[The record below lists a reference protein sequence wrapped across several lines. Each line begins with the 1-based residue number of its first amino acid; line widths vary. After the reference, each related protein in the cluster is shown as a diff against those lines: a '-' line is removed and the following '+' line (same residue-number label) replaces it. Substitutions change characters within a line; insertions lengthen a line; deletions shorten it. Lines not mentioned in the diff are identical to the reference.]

1 MSEQSSILSL
11 MFPKAQQNS
20 MKQKKQI
27 VFEVEETVVVR
38 SGEFSTP
45 NFCPF
50 CGESVVM
57 ATPWTAAT
65 IHDVS
70 EREIF
75 RLIERGAIYVT
86 EGERILM
93 CLRCVGN
100 VSVGTSRPP
109 TDIQPIHRAPDA
121 LIETSGSEDEP

>member
-1 MSEQSSILSL
+1 
-11 MFPKAQQNS
+11 

-27 VFEVEETVVVR
+27 VFEVEETVVLR
-38 SGEFSTP
+38 GGDTSTTG
-45 NFCPF
+45 FCPF

-57 ATPWTAAT
+57 ATPWVAAT
-65 IHDVS
+65 LNDAT

-75 RLIERGAIYVT
+75 RLVERGAIYVT

-93 CLRCVGN
+93 CLRCVGR

-109 TDIQPIHRAPDA
+109 TDITPINRELDDPDGSSVDE
-121 LIETSGSEDEP
+121 ET

>member
-1 MSEQSSILSL
+1 
-11 MFPKAQQNS
+11 

-27 VFEVEETVVVR
+27 VFEVEETVVLR
-38 SGEFSTP
+38 GGETSTTG
-45 NFCPF
+45 FCPF
-50 CGESVVM
+50 CGQSVVM
-57 ATPWTAAT
+57 ATPLIAAT
-65 IHDVS
+65 VHDS
-70 EREIF
+70 TERKIF

-109 TDIQPIHRAPDA
+109 TDITPINREREGLLGPPD
-121 LIETSGSEDEP
+121 SEEA

>member
-1 MSEQSSILSL
+1 
-11 MFPKAQQNS
+11 

-27 VFEVEETVVVR
+27 VIEEEETVVLR
-38 SGEFSTP
+38 GGEMSTAG
-45 NFCPF
+45 FCPF

-57 ATPWTAAT
+57 ATPWIAANLNGST
-65 IHDVS
+65 

-75 RLIERGAIYVT
+75 RMVERGTIYVT

-109 TDIQPIHRAPDA
+109 TDIQPIVRKPDM
-121 LIETSGSEDEP
+121 LTEGSGSTE